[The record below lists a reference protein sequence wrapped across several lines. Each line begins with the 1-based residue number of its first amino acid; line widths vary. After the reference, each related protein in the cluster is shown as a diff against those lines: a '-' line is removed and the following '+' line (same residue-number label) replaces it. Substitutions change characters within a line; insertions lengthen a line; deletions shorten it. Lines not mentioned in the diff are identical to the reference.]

1 MQQEKQPLQQLITK
15 HLEGQASPEEEKLLH
30 DWLQQ
35 YNAVEE
41 PGVTDGMGVLLKKRI
56 DLANGQAQE
65 AKVIKWLKPL
75 RYAAASIIVLI
86 AAVTLW
92 HPEPN
97 ISKAPTIHF
106 SKALNSGT
114 KPRII
119 HLNDG
124 STVNLE
130 SGAELVWQVPFAAGS
145 RKVELHG
152 KAFFSIAKD
161 KQRPF
166 SVYAGNISTTALGTS
181 FWVDDSK
188 TGQRVQVKLIT
199 GKVVIKEHAGKFE
212 NTLAFLNPG
221 QELVYN
227 AATRRAVVN
236 NSLYAAIKTTRDE
249 PIHSSATAQLIFD
262 NTPLNEVMNRLQA
275 FYQVKIKY
283 NPEDIQHMSFYGEF
297 SNKDKVQ
304 SILNTIAIANE
315 LHIQKQ
321 DNTYL
326 ISR

>member
-1 MQQEKQPLQQLITK
+1 MQQEKQPLQELITK
-15 HLEGQASPEEEKLLH
+15 HLEGQASPEEEKLLQ

-35 YNAVEE
+35 YHAVAE
-41 PGVTDGMGVLLKKRI
+41 PGVTESMGVLLKKRI
-56 DLANGQAQE
+56 DLANGQARE

-97 ISKAPTIHF
+97 VSKARTIHF

-114 KPRII
+114 TPRTI

-188 TGQRVQVKLIT
+188 TGKRVQVKLIT

-212 NTLAFLNPG
+212 NTLAFLKPG
-221 QELVYN
+221 QELSYN
-227 AATRRAVVN
+227 AATRRALVN
-236 NSLYAAIKTTRDE
+236 NSLYAAGKTTSDE
-249 PIHSSATAQLIFD
+249 SIHSSAAAQLIFD
-262 NTPLNEVMNRLQA
+262 NTPLNEVLNRLQQ
-275 FYQVKIKY
+275 FYHVKINY
-283 NPEDIQHMSFYGEF
+283 NVQEIKSMSFYGEF
-297 SNKDKVQ
+297 SAKDKVQ
-304 SILNTIAIANE
+304 NILNTIAIANE
-315 LHIQKQ
+315 LNLKREN
-321 DNTYL
+321 NTFT
-326 ISR
+326 ISK